1 MIHLLNL
8 TKEYRYSIKDE
19 KTYLHISIT
28 IGDDCNADGASK
40 IGQVIRI
47 DTDDCERLDI
57 MIDADATRDSIAN
70 ALQSL
75 ADGIRNQQKKNQ
87 AICEAHSTKLPQD

>member
-8 TKEYRYSIKDE
+8 TKEYRYSITDE
-19 KTYLHISIT
+19 KSYLHISIT
-28 IGDDCNADGASK
+28 IGDDCNADGSSK
-40 IGQVIRI
+40 LGKIIRI

-57 MIDADATRDSIAN
+57 TIDADATRNSIAD

-75 ADGIRNQQKKNQ
+75 ADGIRNPEQKKPQ
-87 AICEAHSTKLPQD
+87 AA